1 MLVYS
6 NGGFADDGAARM
18 FMKAA
23 ALACP
28 DVVAQYSGPLVGSIE
43 DRSVMVT
50 MLREVPLTIEKGTV
64 MAAMM
69 KRGPRGYVSLPRPL
83 DDLGE
88 GSRVVSCV
96 PVAVL
101 ELRERFPMLDVDPVD
116 SAERCLSILENGEAE
131 AVVLPEMEV
140 LLSGIGMSYRV
151 PDEMLTP
158 AASQGVVA
166 VFCNADDDDTL
177 AWARSVNHP
186 VTRIEVGTERGIMK
200 MMGAGPFTPVGVKG
214 TLNDM
219 FVHVQAT
226 SYACPNG
233 PRKVDDYVAIDYVMD
248 DLLDIADYLA
258 GKR

>member
-28 DVVAQYSGPLVGSIE
+28 DVVANYAGKLEGPLE
-43 DRSVMVT
+43 DRSVMVS
-50 MLREVPLTIEKGTV
+50 MLRRVPLTIEKGTV

-69 KRGPRGYVSLPRPL
+69 KRGSRGYVSIPRPL
-83 DDLGE
+83 DDLPA

-96 PVAVL
+96 PVAVMAM
-101 ELRERFPMLDVDPVD
+101 RERYPMLSTDPVD
-116 SAERCLSILENGEAE
+116 TAEECLSMLDSGEAD

-140 LLSGIGMSYRV
+140 LLSGIGVSYDI
-151 PDEMLTP
+151 PDDLLP
-158 AASQGVVA
+158 QAATQGVVA
-166 VFCNADDDDTL
+166 IFCNADDDDTL

-186 VTRIEVGTERGIMK
+186 NTRIEVGVERGVLK

-214 TLNDM
+214 TLEDM
-219 FVHVQAT
+219 FVHVKAT
-226 SYACPNG
+226 SYVCPEG
-233 PRKVDDYVAIDYVMD
+233 PRTVDDFVAIDYVMD
-248 DLLDIADYLA
+248 DLLDIGEYLV